1 MTYSERDPRPTSQ
14 PGPPRPMPP
23 EAPGAAATVSG
34 IGLGL
39 LGILLL
45 VIGMVVLLCGG
56 LGFVMVP
63 DGLED
68 GGVVGML
75 IGGTVMMLLAV
86 LALIGAMLAVRSRR

>member
-1 MTYSERDPRPTSQ
+1 MPGQ
-14 PGPPRPMPP
+14 QGPPPPTPP
-23 EAPGAAATVSG
+23 EPPGTAATVSG
-34 IGLGL
+34 IALGL

-45 VIGMVVLLCGG
+45 AIGMVVLLCGG

-75 IGGTVMMLLAV
+75 IGGTVTTLLAV
-86 LALIGAMLAVRSRR
+86 VALVGAMLAVRSRR